1 MNLTLT
7 TFWMGRLAWTLIVI
21 LIAGVVSSE
30 LASERAPIRTRWVR
44 YRAFWHQELTKMH
57 APWSARKVLS
67 IHVAAT
73 VAFVLML
80 ALQQWLYAIV
90 CFLLIFS
97 PNIWLWRARLKRTER
112 LEMQLDSWLTALTNA
127 LQSNP
132 SLGDAIASTTT
143 LVDAP
148 IRDEVELVIKENAL
162 GLPLDD
168 ALERAAVRSGSRV
181 FRAAITTL
189 KVARNTGGN
198 LPQTLK
204 TASET
209 LREMARLEG
218 VVRTK
223 TADGRTQSIAI
234 SVLPIPVY
242 FGIEYMMPGYYDPM
256 RNSLVGQG
264 IFAAVGVL
272 WVGAALI
279 SHKIL
284 AVDI

>member
-1 MNLTLT
+1 MNLSMT
-7 TFWMGRLAWTLIVI
+7 TFLVGRAAWLLFVL
-21 LIAGVVSSE
+21 LIAVVVGVEV
-30 LASERAPIRTRWVR
+30 ASERAPLRSRWVR
-44 YRAFWHQELTKMH
+44 YHAFWHQELTKLH
-57 APWSARKVLS
+57 APWSASKVLS
-67 IHVAAT
+67 VHVVAA
-73 VAFVLML
+73 VACVAMALLGSWLNALVCLVL
-80 ALQQWLYAIV
+80 V
-90 CFLLIFS
+90 FS
-97 PNIWLWRARLKRTER
+97 PNLWLWRARIKRTDR
-112 LEMQLDSWLTALTNA
+112 LVEQLDAWLTALTNS
-127 LQSNP
+127 LQANP
-132 SLGDAIASTTT
+132 SLGDAIASTIP
-143 LVDAP
+143 LMDPP

-189 KVARNTGGN
+189 KIARNTGGN

-223 TADGRTQSIAI
+223 TADGRAQAVAI
-234 SVLPIPVY
+234 SILPAPVY
-242 FGIEYMMPGYYDPM
+242 FGIEYMMPGYYNPM
-256 RNSLVGQG
+256 RESLTGHL
-264 IFAAVGVL
+264 IFAAVGLL
-272 WVGAALI
+272 WAGAALL